1 MIEIVFSESEAG
13 AMKYALRRE
22 KTLGSDVIC
31 LPLMLDIGDISQPV
45 LSKYR
50 HESLYKMLYQEQWG
64 ADEEMEAEMRSL
76 GKAYSR
82 ELMRLKGCLKN
93 GESLRIRYSSAP
105 YSICGMMW
113 LCEKLRRYKGEV
125 YAVKLPRLVVKDD
138 TAVEYSNWGEVE
150 PREFAELLPFQRRLS
165 QIEITMNAFRWDALK
180 RENAPLRVVVNG
192 SVMGVS
198 DNFYDFLIW
207 KYLGKEPIR
216 EVELIGRILVNNR
229 LGVSDWW
236 FADRIDRYIK
246 TRHLEVVED
255 SDKKYERVLRLNW
268 I

>member
-13 AMKYALRRE
+13 AVKHALRRE
-22 KTLGSDVIC
+22 KTLGRDVVC

-50 HESLYKMLYQEQWG
+50 CNLLYKMLYQKQWG
-64 ADEEMEAEMRSL
+64 ADEEMESEMRSL
-76 GKAYSR
+76 GKTYSR
-82 ELMRLKGCLKN
+82 ELARLKGCLKK
-93 GESLRIRYSSAP
+93 GESLRIWYSDAP

-113 LCEKLRRYKGEV
+113 LCGKLRRYRGEV
-125 YAVKLPRLVVKDD
+125 YSVKLPRIIVKDD
-138 TAVEYSNWGEVE
+138 RAVEYSNWGEVG
-150 PREFAELLPFQRRLS
+150 PREFAELLPLQRRLS
-165 QIEITMNAFRWDALK
+165 QIEITTNAFHWDALK

-216 EVELIGRILVNNR
+216 EAELIGRIPVNNR

-246 TRHLEVVED
+246 TRHPEVVGD
-255 SDKKYERVLRLNW
+255 SDKKYERVLRLN
-268 I
+268 